1 MENTKPNN
9 MIQSLQVGMSI
20 IDSIARYGKP
30 MRFSDILESTNITK
44 SNLYKYLNTL
54 TQLDLLYRDQVTG
67 HYNLGAKLIQYGMLA
82 VNQEDDI
89 TSRATPFIE
98 EMCNLTNHTILLT
111 IWTNNGPII
120 IKIQNPPYQLNIG
133 AQLGTILPPHSSAGK
148 IYLSYLDADQTK
160 AWVEGYGGE
169 NEVISQEEILLI
181 KQEKIALASEPIISS
196 ISSISV
202 PILNYQEHVLG
213 TLTIVGFK
221 GDIPDSTNHP
231 LSTYLRQKSIE
242 ISECYG
248 FRQNK

>member
-1 MENTKPNN
+1 MENAKPTNI
-9 MIQSLQVGMSI
+9 IQSLQVGMSI
-20 IDSIARYGKP
+20 IDSIAAYGRP
-30 MRFSDILESTNITK
+30 MRFSDILESTNTTK

-54 TQLDLLYRDQVTG
+54 TLLDLLYRDPATG
-67 HYNLGAKLIQYGMLA
+67 HYTLGAKLIQYGMLA

-98 EMCNLTNHTILLT
+98 EMCNHTNHTILLT
-111 IWTNNGPII
+111 IWTNKGPII
-120 IKIQNPPYQLNIG
+120 IKIQNPPYLLNIG

-160 AWVEGYGGE
+160 SWVEDYEGE
-169 NEVISQEEILLI
+169 KEGISQEEILLI

-202 PILNYQEHVLG
+202 PILNYQEHLLG

-221 GDIPDSTNHP
+221 GEIPDSIHHP
-231 LSTYLRQKSIE
+231 LSVYLRKKSSE
-242 ISECYG
+242 LSECYG
-248 FRQNK
+248 YRQNN